1 MAPKESLSR
10 IVQLA
15 RTISA
20 SVDKIEE
27 VLVAEGIESPSFDED
42 APFNIPLELSP
53 QHDAVLDA
61 TAELYD
67 LLLEPLNLIHRHAG
81 HNNPLCMLA
90 IAEFKL
96 ADKVPLHGEASF
108 EDIAKDTPLT
118 TDMTARLLRHAMT
131 MRIFRETSPGIVA
144 HTAASRTLH
153 KSAANDW
160 LQAGTAEM
168 WPAAVKTVNALKKW
182 PASEEPNETGYSLA
196 NNTSETIY
204 QIFSKDME
212 RASRWARGMQIF
224 TERPQFN
231 LAYTTD
237 YYDWESLGKAQVVDV
252 GGSSGHVSL
261 ALARKFSNLSLTV
274 QDMEQMVANA
284 TVPEDV
290 QGRPVKNADVY
301 YLRWIMH
308 NWSDKYC
315 NLILSALLPALK
327 PGARVIIHESLM
339 PEPGTTA
346 LWKEK
351 NLRTTD
357 LNMAGAFNAK
367 ERTKVELE
375 ALLKKADPAFTL
387 RNVVE
392 PKGSALQMMEFEWE
406 GTT

>member
-1 MAPKESLSR
+1 MTSRESFSR

-15 RTISA
+15 RTISE

-42 APFNIPLELSP
+42 ATFNIPLKLSP

-61 TAELYD
+61 TAELHD
-67 LLLEPLNLIHRHAG
+67 LLLEPLNLIHRHG
-81 HNNPLCMLA
+81 
-90 IAEFKL
+90 
-96 ADKVPLHGEASF
+96 G
-108 EDIAKDTPLT
+108 DIARDTPLT

-160 LQAGTAEM
+160 LQAGTTEM
-168 WPAAVKTVNALKKW
+168 WPAAVKTIDALKKW
-182 PASEEPNETGYSLA
+182 PASGEPNETGYSLA
-196 NNTSETIY
+196 NDTSETIY

-224 TERPQFN
+224 AERPQFS

-237 YYDWESLGKAQVVDV
+237 YYDWESLGKAHVVDV

-274 QDMEQMVANA
+274 QDMEQLVANA
-284 TVPEDV
+284 TVPGDV
-290 QGRPVKNADVY
+290 QGRVKFMAHDIFSPQPVKNADVY
-301 YLRWIMH
+301 YLRWILH

-315 NLILSALLPALK
+315 NLILNALLPALK
-327 PGARVIIHESLM
+327 PGARVIIHESLI

-346 LWKEK
+346 MWKEK
-351 NLRTTD
+351 NLRATD

-367 ERTKVELE
+367 ERTKVEYESLF
-375 ALLKKADPAFTL
+375 KKVDPAFTL

-392 PKGSALQMMEFEWE
+392 PKGSALQMVEFLWE